1 MHVAILDTNVL
12 RGISPDDFALLTA
25 AESSL
30 GIRQYA
36 DLWTIMELVAHLTD
50 CGDSQYWRS
59 RRALQR
65 CATRALLQPRD
76 EPRLVDP
83 MEVQMSRLAFG
94 EVSEEE
100 RTNVVAHIELAQ
112 MIATAPDEDDLST
125 MAERIRAISAHVA
138 AKENWF
144 AEYFANLRQ
153 EVRDVPGDKTLN
165 ERHALVRAHMN
176 SEMARREDAIALV
189 ARTFRQRGR
198 DAPDPIPPS
207 LIEKVELS
215 SRTSSHAVAVLL
227 ERIVCDGANL
237 DKPKIRNLLWDQEI
251 AGNAGQEIDGLPI
264 LVVTRDKFFAEAARR
279 AGHPAAVCDPS
290 QYARMLGISLTSTE
304 QQ

>member
-12 RGISPDDFALLTA
+12 RAISPDDFALLTA

-36 DLWTIMELVAHLTD
+36 DLWTIMELIAHLTD
-50 CGDSQYWRS
+50 PGGPEYWRS

-65 CATRALLQPRD
+65 CATRALLQPHD
-76 EPRLVDP
+76 EPRLVAP
-83 MEVQMSRLAFG
+83 MELQMSHLAFG
-94 EVSEEE
+94 EVSAEE
-100 RTNVVAHIELAQ
+100 RANVLAHIELAQ
-112 MIATAPDEDDLST
+112 RIATAPDQDDLSS
-125 MAERIRAISAHVA
+125 MAEPIRAISAHVT

-153 EVRDVPGDKTLN
+153 EVRDVPSEETLN
-165 ERHALVRAHMN
+165 ERYSFVRAYVN
-176 SEMARREDAIALV
+176 SEAARREDAIALV
-189 ARTFRQRGR
+189 TRTFQQRGR
-198 DAPDPIPPS
+198 DVPEPIPPN

-215 SRTSSHAVAVLL
+215 SRTSSHAVGVLL

-237 DKPKIRNLLWDQEI
+237 NKPKIRNLLWDQEI
-251 AGNAGQEIDGLPI
+251 AANAGQEIDGLPI
-264 LVVTRDKFFAEAARR
+264 LVVTSDKFFAEAARR
-279 AGHPAAVCDPS
+279 AGHAAAVRNPP
-290 QYARMLGISLTSTE
+290 QYANMLGITLTSLE